1 MRRDP
6 YERAVVGPIWDF
18 AFLHGVGARVEEP
31 GLGLRSGDGGAPP
44 RAAGERKGR

>member
-31 GLGLRSGDGGAPP
+31 GLGLRSGDGLARPD
-44 RAAGERKGR
+44 EDVKRKGR